1 MMSNMRA
8 KVAHPNTPE
17 TDAMPLVEHIVE
29 YTRGGI
35 HHSVTVLASDPMD
48 AINIVKQGR
57 S

>member
-29 YTRGGI
+29 YTRDGI